1 MKRRHF
7 VGLSL
12 LFVASCSTTVN
23 QSNRTSSNL
32 AVSEP
37 ETLEFAVTD
46 VQGAEDLQ
54 QNYQTF
60 RTVLGEVLE
69 KKIELFPVD
78 NYIAAAVA
86 LQSGQ
91 LKLALTGP
99 SEYVIMRARTNAVPI
114 IAITR
119 PDYYS
124 LILVRANSEIK
135 SAAQLKGKTIAMWE
149 IGATGGHL
157 GAIKILLDAGLNPQ
171 SDFKTS
177 MLGKKGLQ
185 ALKKDQVDAL
195 AIGLNR
201 YKDLLKIDGLSTNNF
216 RIIATGQPLPSDLF
230 VASSSLPNT
239 LVENIRVRLVKN
251 QDKLIEAILVGKA
264 NDKYQGA
271 KLVPAN
277 DSDYNMIREVYKA
290 IGQGNVF

>member
-23 QSNRTSSNL
+23 QSNRSSSNL
-32 AVSEP
+32 TLSEP

-46 VQGAEDLQ
+46 VKGAEDLQ
-54 QNYQTF
+54 QNYQAF

-78 NYIAAAVA
+78 NYIEAAVA

-119 PDYYS
+119 PDYHS
-124 LILVRANSEIK
+124 IIAVPANSEIK

-157 GAIKILLDAGLNPQ
+157 SPIKILMDAGLNPQ
-171 SDFKTS
+171 SDFKIS
-177 MLGKKGLQ
+177 MLGEKGLQ
-185 ALKKDQVDAL
+185 ALKKNQVDAL
-195 AIGLNR
+195 GIGVNR
-201 YKDLLKIDGLSTNNF
+201 YNDLLKIDGLSANDF
-216 RIIATGQPLPSDLF
+216 RIIATGKPLPSDLF
-230 VASSSLPNT
+230 VASSNLPNT
-239 LVENIRVRLVKN
+239 LVEKIRHRLVEN
-251 QDKLIEAILVGKA
+251 QEKLIQAILVGKA

-277 DSDYNMIREVYKA
+277 DSDYNIIREVYKA

>member
-7 VGLSL
+7 VGFSL

-23 QSNRTSSNL
+23 QSNRSSSTL
-32 AVSEP
+32 TVSEP

-46 VQGAEDLQ
+46 VKGAEDLQ
-54 QNYQTF
+54 QNYQAF

-69 KKIELFPVD
+69 KKIEFFPVD
-78 NYIAAAVA
+78 NYITAAVA

-119 PDYYS
+119 PDYHS
-124 LILVRANSEIK
+124 IIAVPANSEIK

-149 IGATGGHL
+149 VGATSGHL
-157 GAIKILLDAGLNPQ
+157 GPSKLLLEAGLNPQ
-171 SDFKTS
+171 SDFQIS

-185 ALKKDQVDAL
+185 ALKKGEVDAL
-195 AIGLNR
+195 GIGATR
-201 YKDLLKIDGLSTNNF
+201 YKDLLKSDGLSESEF
-216 RIIATGQPLPSDLF
+216 RLIATGQPLPNDLL
-230 VASSSLPNT
+230 VASSNLPT
-239 LVENIRVRLVKN
+239 AVVEKMRDRLVKN
-251 QDKLIEAILVGKA
+251 QDKLIEALLVSKDNA
-264 NDKYQGA
+264 KYKGA

-290 IGQGNVF
+290 LGQGNVL